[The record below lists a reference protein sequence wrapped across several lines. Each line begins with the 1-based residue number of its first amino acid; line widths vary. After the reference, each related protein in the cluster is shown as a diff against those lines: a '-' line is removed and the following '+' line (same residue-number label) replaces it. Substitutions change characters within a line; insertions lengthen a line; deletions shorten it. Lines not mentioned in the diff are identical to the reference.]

1 MVYTVI
7 TLKKYLAQINIKV
20 SRYILVEMSMS
31 VMLEVSVLLSTGIL
45 GIASSDVVYW
55 QSS

>member
-1 MVYTVI
+1 MQMVYTVF

-31 VMLEVSVLLSTGIL
+31 VMLEVSVLLSTEIL
-45 GIASSDVVYW
+45 GIASDDVVY
-55 QSS
+55 